1 MRSRTSSLLTACLGA
16 GLAASAVSALA
27 IPAPRPATE
36 LTAAPT
42 VLALTPAAQAKA
54 AYDRMTTA
62 QRIGQLFMVGGSVNG
77 LGSATTTAIS
87 TYHIGNLILMGRAT
101 AGAAPVRYLT
111 GRADTLATPAATGGV
126 PLLISADQEG
136 GNVQVLQGPGFS
148 RMPTA
153 LTQGSWADPTLA
165 AAART
170 WGVQVFRSGVNVD
183 LAPVMDTVATSMASS
198 NKPIG
203 YYRRE
208 FGSTPAVVADKGTTF
223 LKGMQ
228 ASGLAMTAKHFPGLG
243 RVTGNTDTTAGV
255 TDTVTTRTSADIAP
269 FRAAVNAGAR
279 LIMVSSAYY
288 SRIDAAH
295 PAVFSPTVI
304 GGMIRGDL
312 GFTGIVISDDL
323 GAAKQVAAWSKGA
336 RAVTFINAGGDM
348 VLTGDAPGIPAMVN
362 AVTAR
367 AASDTVFRSRV
378 QAAVLRVLTVKAQYG
393 LLGSRLPVT
402 GYFGAQTKAALQR
415 WLGIKQ
421 TGNLDSTTIRALQ
434 ARVGAPVT
442 GTWGPASVAA
452 LQDYLWLY
460 RDGATTWN
468 TRTVAG
474 LQRYLNTQ
482 L

>member
-136 GNVQVLQGPGFS
+136 GYVQVLQGPGFS

-170 WGVQVFRSGVNVD
+170 WGVQVFRSGRQRGPRPGDGHCCHKHGQLQQADWLLSARVR
-183 LAPVMDTVATSMASS
+183 LHAR
-198 NKPIG
+198 G
-203 YYRRE
+203 RRRQGHYVPE
-208 FGSTPAVVADKGTTF
+208 GHAGFWPGHDGQALPGPGPGHRQHGHDRRRHRHGDHPHLRRHRARSGPPSTPARACSWSRRPTTH
-223 LKGMQ
+223 
-228 ASGLAMTAKHFPGLG
+228 ASTPHI
-243 RVTGNTDTTAGV
+243 R
-255 TDTVTTRTSADIAP
+255 R
-269 FRAAVNAGAR
+269 
-279 LIMVSSAYY
+279 SS
-288 SRIDAAH
+288 H
-295 PAVFSPTVI
+295 P
-304 GGMIRGDL
+304 R
-312 GFTGIVISDDL
+312 
-323 GAAKQVAAWSKGA
+323 
-336 RAVTFINAGGDM
+336 
-348 VLTGDAPGIPAMVN
+348 
-362 AVTAR
+362 
-367 AASDTVFRSRV
+367 
-378 QAAVLRVLTVKAQYG
+378 
-393 LLGSRLPVT
+393 
-402 GYFGAQTKAALQR
+402 
-415 WLGIKQ
+415 
-421 TGNLDSTTIRALQ
+421 
-434 ARVGAPVT
+434 
-442 GTWGPASVAA
+442 
-452 LQDYLWLY
+452 
-460 RDGATTWN
+460 
-468 TRTVAG
+468 
-474 LQRYLNTQ
+474 
-482 L
+482 